1 MNQHFSTFGASPT
14 LRVTR
19 LPNGFTVAT
28 EPMPGVA
35 TATLGVWVGAGSR
48 HERPQE
54 HGLSHLI
61 EHMAFKGTRTRS
73 ARAVAED
80 IENVGG
86 DINAATSAEQT
97 SYTAR
102 VLGEDVGVALDV
114 IGDILT
120 NSVYEEAELAR
131 EKGVILQEHAA
142 VEDTPDDVVYDA
154 FTEAAFPDQPIGR
167 PILGRPETIQ
177 GFDRPAI
184 EAYLAREYTPDRMVL
199 AAAGA
204 VSHEAIVAAAE
215 RHFGILPARA
225 APEAVPGLYRGGERR
240 MARKLEQANLVLG
253 LPGLSFRDEGYYAL
267 HLFAQVLGGGLTSR
281 LWHEVRETRGL
292 AYEIHAFHWPFSDC
306 GLFGIGAGTAGAD
319 LSALV
324 EVTIG
329 CLGAAA
335 GAIELAELAR
345 AKAQLKVS
353 LLSALETP
361 GGRIERIARQLLAWG
376 RVIPAEEIIAK
387 VDAVTLD
394 QVRAAGRSVMAGAPT
409 LAAIGP
415 IRRLQSLDAVGRAL
429 RAA

>member
-1 MNQHFSTFGASPT
+1 MNEHFATFGASPS
-14 LRVTR
+14 LRITR
-19 LPNGFTVAT
+19 LPNGLTVAT

-48 HERPQE
+48 HERPEE

-61 EHMAFKGTRTRS
+61 EHMAFKGTRMRS
-73 ARAVAED
+73 ARAIAED

-102 VLGEDVGVALDV
+102 VLGEDIGVALDV

-120 NSVYEEAELAR
+120 NSVFDAGELAR
-131 EKGVILQEHAA
+131 EKGVILQEYAA
-142 VEDTPDDVVYDA
+142 IEDTPDDVVYDA

-167 PILGRPETIQ
+167 PIIGRPETIQ
-177 GFDRPAI
+177 SFDRAAI

-204 VSHEAIVAAAE
+204 VAHEAIVAAAE
-215 RHFGILPARA
+215 RSFGALPARS
-225 APEAVPGLYRGGERR
+225 APASVPGLYRGGERR
-240 MARKLEQANLVLG
+240 MMRRLEQANLVLG

-319 LSALV
+319 LPALV
-324 EVTIG
+324 DVTVA
-329 CLGAAA
+329 CLASAAA
-335 GAIELAELAR
+335 SIEETELAR

-376 RVIPAEEIIAK
+376 RVIPAGEIIAK
-387 VDAVTLD
+387 VDAVTPE
-394 QVRAAGRSVMAGAPT
+394 QVRAAGRAVMAGAPT

-415 IRRLQSLDAVGRAL
+415 IRKLQSLDAIGSAL